1 MVHPGGDV
9 PQGDAKTAE
18 PHLYRIW
25 RTMCATT
32 SAGEQSHSFRSI
44 TPLPSVGGPKFGQ
57 ISLRSGT
64 QNPRVRR
71 YHCFNQGSLR
81 S

>member
-44 TPLPSVGGPKFGQ
+44 TDLASLDHPTPFGRGSKIRTDLASLGDAKSACSPLPLF
-57 ISLRSGT
+57 
-64 QNPRVRR
+64 
-71 YHCFNQGSLR
+71 
-81 S
+81 